1 MPHAGVALQS
11 SPQCFNFEVYFM
23 AEKRDYYEVLGV
35 DKGATDDEIKKAYR
49 KLAKKYHPDLNKDN
63 PEAADKFKEAA
74 EAYEVLSNSEKRSR
88 YDQFGHAGVDPNAGA
103 GSYGGGFGGFDMG
116 DLGDIFGSFFGG
128 GFGGSSRRNG
138 PVRGRD
144 IQQAVEL
151 TFEEAAFGCKKEIT
165 IIRSESCNE
174 CAGSGAKKG
183 TSPVKC
189 SKCNGTGQMRT
200 VQNTPFGQFASS
212 TTCNACGGR
221 GQTIKDPCPV
231 CNGSGSVRKTR
242 KLEVNIPQGIDHGQ
256 TVSVRGQGEAG
267 LKGGPAGDLLIT
279 VYIKKNTVFTREG
292 TNVYVD
298 VPITFVQA
306 ALGCEIEI
314 PTIDGSVT
322 QRFPEGTQHGTKFR
336 LKGKGIPSIRGGA
349 RGDQYVRVIVEVPKN
364 LTARQRELLQ
374 EFADESNEKN
384 YNQRKR
390 FTDKLR
396 DYFK

>member
-1 MPHAGVALQS
+1 
-11 SPQCFNFEVYFM
+11 M
-23 AEKRDYYEVLGV
+23 ADKRDYYEVLGV
-35 DKGATDDEIKKAYR
+35 DRGATDDEIKKAYR

-74 EAYEVLSNSEKRSR
+74 EAYDVLSNSEKRSR
-88 YDQFGHAGVDPNAGA
+88 YDQFGHAGVDQNG
-103 GSYGGGFGGFDMG
+103 GGYNSYGGGFGGFDMG
-116 DLGDIFGSFFGG
+116 DIFSSFFGG
-128 GFGGSSRRNG
+128 GFGGSSSRRNG

-165 IIRSESCNE
+165 IIRSESCPE
-174 CAGSGAKKG
+174 CGGSGAKKG

-189 SKCNGTGQMRT
+189 AKCGGSGQMRT

-212 TTCNACGGR
+212 TTCSACGGS
-221 GQTIKDPCPV
+221 GTTIKDPCPK
-231 CNGSGSVRKTR
+231 CGGSGQTRKTR

-256 TVSVRGQGEAG
+256 TVSVRGQGEG
-267 LKGGPAGDLLIT
+267 GIRGGGPGDLLIT
-279 VYIKKNTVFTREG
+279 VYIKPNPVFKREG
-292 TNVYVD
+292 NNVYVD

-322 QRFPEGTQHGTKFR
+322 QRFPEGTQYGTKFR
-336 LKGKGIPSIRGGA
+336 LKGRGIPSIRGGA

-364 LTARQRELLQ
+364 LTPRQRELMEQLAK
-374 EFADESNEKN
+374 EGNEKN
-384 YNQRKR
+384 YNQHKK
-390 FTDKLR
+390 FKDKIKE
-396 DYFK
+396 YFK